1 MPRAKQPLA
10 EVDSNAS
17 IASNR
22 TSNAKPMKRKATE
35 DTEAHT
41 LTAKRQQRAQSPI
54 QNATAPKKTPRTLYV
69 TRPIK
74 KEDIA
79 YRMKDSSVLRR
90 LLFERDLLMDG
101 TREEMIA
108 RLEDSSIDYES
119 LPSEQISDMLRE
131 RHVTSYGQGSKEVKI
146 ERLRLND
153 KLHYDTGNSGD
164 AVLYG
169 QTCALETMVA
179 EWEAKRVKAL
189 TETAENNQYSS
200 WKPARVSTHL
210 EKRKLSK
217 SGSVKV
223 QIARLWN
230 DDNKTI
236 NKNLKERTA
245 RYKEAKDKLEVA
257 IGHPVHKIKS
267 VMDEANEVS
276 GLDIKVRQQAQ
287 PIRKAFPVC
296 EYDWKDSHWA
306 SRTERELTEICRR
319 REMPGYGP
327 KAAMLKWLDTGS
339 VDYEDLYVGS
349 LEQMCMERG
358 IKHKSSDKKVEL
370 IKKLREADEAE
381 DKE

>member
-17 IASNR
+17 ITSNR
-22 TSNAKPMKRKATE
+22 TSNAKPTKRKATE
-35 DTEAHT
+35 DTEAHS
-41 LTAKRQQRAQSPI
+41 LTAKRQQRAQCPI
-54 QNATAPKKTPRTLYV
+54 QNATAPRKAPRTLYV

-79 YRMKDSSVLRR
+79 YRMKDNSVLRR
-90 LLFERDLLMDG
+90 LLFERDLSTDG

-119 LPSEQISDMLRE
+119 LPSEQLSDMLRE
-131 RHVTSYGQGSKEVKI
+131 RHVASYGQGSKEVKI

-153 KLHYDTGNSGD
+153 KLHYDTGNSED
-164 AVLYG
+164 AELYG
-169 QTCALETMVA
+169 QTWALETIVA
-179 EWEAKRVKAL
+179 EWGAKRTKAL

-200 WKPARVSTHL
+200 WKPARISTHL

-245 RYKEAKDKLEVA
+245 RYEEAKDKLAVA
-257 IGHPVHKIKS
+257 IGHPVHKIKY
-267 VMDEANEVS
+267 VMDEANEVN

-287 PIRKAFPVC
+287 PTRKAFPVC

>member
-1 MPRAKQPLA
+1 
-10 EVDSNAS
+10 
-17 IASNR
+17 
-22 TSNAKPMKRKATE
+22 
-35 DTEAHT
+35 
-41 LTAKRQQRAQSPI
+41 
-54 QNATAPKKTPRTLYV
+54 
-69 TRPIK
+69 
-74 KEDIA
+74 
-79 YRMKDSSVLRR
+79 
-90 LLFERDLLMDG
+90 
-101 TREEMIA
+101 
-108 RLEDSSIDYES
+108 
-119 LPSEQISDMLRE
+119 MLRA

-169 QTCALETMVA
+169 QTWALEAMAA
-179 EWEAKRVKAL
+179 EWGAKRTKAL

-200 WKPARVSTHL
+200 WKSARISTHL

-230 DDNKTI
+230 DDNKTVD
-236 NKNLKERTA
+236 KKLKELTA
-245 RYKEAKDKLEVA
+245 KHETAKAKLEA
-257 IGHPVHKIKS
+257 TIGHPMYEVKPAMEEAEEVRRLDTKIL
-267 VMDEANEVS
+267 E
-276 GLDIKVRQQAQ
+276 QAQ
-287 PIRKAFPVC
+287 PTRKPVTVC
-296 EYDWKDSHWA
+296 TYDWKDSHWA

-327 KAAMLKWLDTGS
+327 KAATLKWLDTGS
-339 VDYEDLYVGS
+339 VDYEDLYVDS

-358 IKHKSSDKKVEL
+358 IKHKSSDNKVEL

>member
-17 IASNR
+17 VASNR
-22 TSNAKPMKRKATE
+22 TSNAKPSKRKAT
-35 DTEAHT
+35 DNTEVQS
-41 LTAKRQQRAQSPI
+41 LTAKRQQRAQSLI
-54 QNATAPKKTPRTLYV
+54 QNATAPKKAPRTLYV

-79 YRMKDSSVLRR
+79 YRMKDNSVLRR
-90 LLFERDLLMDG
+90 LLFERDLSMDG

-119 LPSEQISDMLRE
+119 LPSEQLSDMLRE
-131 RHVTSYGQGSKEVKI
+131 RHVTSYGQGSKEVKV

-153 KLHYDTGNSGD
+153 KLHYDTGNSGVS
-164 AVLYG
+164 VLYG
-169 QTCALETMVA
+169 QTWALETIVA
-179 EWEAKRVKAL
+179 KWEAKRTKAL

-200 WKPARVSTHL
+200 WKSARISTHL

-217 SGSVKV
+217 SGSVKT

-230 DDNKTI
+230 DDNKTVR
-236 NKNLKERTA
+236 KNLKERTA
-245 RYKEAKDKLEVA
+245 EYEKAKAKLEGA
-257 IGHPVHKIKS
+257 IGHPVYKIKS
-267 VMDEANEVS
+267 VMDEAKEVS
-276 GLDIKVRQQAQ
+276 GLDIKVREQAQ
-287 PIRKAFPVC
+287 TTRKVFPVC

-306 SRTERELTEICRR
+306 SRTERELAEICRR
-319 REMPGYGP
+319 REMPGDGP
-327 KAAMLKWLDTGS
+327 KAAILKWLDTGS

-349 LEQMCMERG
+349 LEQMCMKRG
-358 IKHKSSDKKVEL
+358 IKHKSSDKKLEL

-381 DKE
+381 NKE